1 MVGSRLHSKDRMCK
15 LLAVATTNGVLLTTM
30 NPQQYYV
37 FMVTLP

>member
-15 LLAVATTNGVLLTTM
+15 LAVVTTNGVLLTAM

>member
-1 MVGSRLHSKDRMCK
+1 MVGSRLHSKDRMCT
-15 LLAVATTNGVLLTTM
+15 LAVATTNGVLLTAM

>member
-1 MVGSRLHSKDRMCK
+1 MVGSRLQSKDRMCT
-15 LLAVATTNGVLLTTM
+15 LAATNGVLLTAM